1 MSRLHLRTS
10 ALTLCVCCM
19 SLMLA
24 AAGCKKSAETEDKE
38 PAKKAETEKKAE
50 EPKKPKVD
58 KLDTSAEAPAPAPV
72 MDQAQVSTVLAKVGA
87 IEITSEMLEKELARN
102 GTPAN
107 LTKEQ
112 VEMRRKAVLKML
124 VNDALI
130 RVASEKEGIVVTTEE
145 VDAERAKWVQ
155 ESGGE
160 EAFVKSLERRKMT
173 DEQARE
179 VLRSTLLSKKLVL
192 KRKPVDVSDETLKAE
207 YDKEKGSAKRGPQ
220 VKISEIFFPVVETAV
235 PAMWDETAAQAEKV
249 LAEIKAGLSFAEAA
263 KKYSK
268 GPTAKRGGAQGAWA
282 GMKRLPKELFA
293 PAFEKNVG
301 DVYGPVKT
309 KKGIYLAKVDEKR
322 NSSLGDFEV
331 EKVNMRAAMEKRQ
344 YDTNLKAVLEE
355 LEKELQV
362 TYTEK

>member
-1 MSRLHLRTS
+1 MTRLQLNTRIPSRAFCCL
-10 ALTLCVCCM
+10 ALLVA
-19 SLMLA
+19 LG
-24 AAGCKKSAETEDKE
+24 GCKKSAELQTKE
-38 PAKKAETEKKAE
+38 PAKKAESDKRGEAPQTPKA
-50 EPKKPKVD
+50 D
-58 KLDTSAEAPAPAPV
+58 KLDAVPQAQPPAPV
-72 MDQAQVSTVLAKVGA
+72 VDPSPVSTVLAKVGA
-87 IEITSEMLEKELARN
+87 IEITSDMLDKEMARN

-107 LTKEQ
+107 LSKEQ
-112 VEMRRKAVLKML
+112 NDMRRKAVLKML
-124 VNDALI
+124 VNDAMI
-130 RVASEKEGIVVTTEE
+130 RVASEKDGIVVTTEE

-155 ESGGE
+155 ESGSE
-160 EAFVKSLERRKMT
+160 EAFVKSLERRKMS

-207 YDKEKGSAKRGPQ
+207 YDKEKASAKRGPQ

-235 PAMWDETAAQAEKV
+235 PAMWDETAAQAQTV
-249 LAEIKAGLSFAEAA
+249 LAEIKAGLAFAEAA

-268 GPTAKRGGAQGAWA
+268 GPTAQKGGAQGAWA
-282 GMKRLPKELFA
+282 GMKRMPKELFA

-301 DVYGPVKT
+301 EVYGPIKT
-309 KKGIYLAKVDEKR
+309 KKGIYIAKVDEKR

-331 EKVNMRAAMEKRQ
+331 EKVNMRSAMEKRQ

-362 TYTEK
+362 TFTEK